1 MTHPRIGTEGMRD
14 DSDGVT
20 DWPILDAMLLAS
32 GGADLVAVHS
42 GGGGYSGWMQSAGVT
57 VVADGTGAAAT
68 RLRQAL
74 DLDSGLGVIR
84 HATAGYEDALDAVQ
98 RSHEPGAHGAPLTL
112 IQN

>member
-1 MTHPRIGTEGMRD
+1 MRD

-20 DWPILDAMLLAS
+20 DWPILDAMLMSA

-57 VVADGTGAAAT
+57 VVADGTEAAAT

-84 HATAGYEDALDAVQ
+84 HATAGYEEAIDEVGQ
-98 RSHEPGAHGAPLTL
+98 SQKPGAHGAPLRL
-112 IQN
+112 IRNHPYDHEGA

>member
-1 MTHPRIGTEGMRD
+1 MRD

-20 DWPILDAMLLAS
+20 DWPILDAMLLAA

-74 DLDSGLGVIR
+74 ELDSGLGVIR

-98 RSHEPGAHGAPLTL
+98 RSHEPGAHGVPLTL
-112 IQN
+112 IRN